1 MKLKIKKQ
9 NVLLKLILLIS
20 FVASGCATDGRFRIF
35 TTPIETRKAWSE
47 GHPKLI
53 NILPL
58 RVIQF
63 GLSLSTTFVALYT

>member
-1 MKLKIKKQ
+1 MKLKIKKR
-9 NVLLKLILLIS
+9 NVLLTLILLIS

-53 NILPL
+53 KTIASPRASPQDLL
-58 RVIQF
+58 RRGYRVC
-63 GLSLSTTFVALYT
+63 